1 MKNIFHS
8 NDNCITDD
16 TQIEMLKDVS
26 RDGKEVDWVFH
37 KLKTF
42 DLAASYKRLGGRF
55 LRKEYRVKECGSY
68 LEFRRYQQ
76 PSLSPNGRDLKL
88 NRANFCKVRLCPM
101 CSWRRSLKIFG
112 QVSRIMDS
120 LGPEFDY
127 LFLTLTTRNCHGSS
141 LSETIDLI
149 FRAFNKMT
157 RRTIFKQSIKGFF
170 RALEVT
176 HNLDFDSLWFD
187 TYHPHL
193 HVILVVNKSYFTDN
207 SYYIS
212 QAAWTDL
219 WYSCLDVDYKPI
231 VDIRRLKNIK
241 GKGIAE
247 VAKYSVKS
255 NDYIIKNEET
265 QEIVEE
271 MTDRA
276 VFLLDVAL
284 AHRRLTSFGGILK
297 HIHKE
302 LNLDDPIDGDL
313 INTDNADDDLRS
325 DLGYVIERYSWNI
338 GYKQY
343 LRIGGDLL
351 GYE

>member
-157 RRTIFKQSIKGFF
+157 RRKIFKQSIKGFF

-241 GKGIAE
+241 GKSIAE

-255 NDYIIKNEET
+255 NDYIIKNE
-265 QEIVEE
+265 IG
-271 MTDRA
+271 RA
-276 VFLLDVAL
+276 HV
-284 AHRRLTSFGGILK
+284 
-297 HIHKE
+297 
-302 LNLDDPIDGDL
+302 
-313 INTDNADDDLRS
+313 
-325 DLGYVIERYSWNI
+325 
-338 GYKQY
+338 
-343 LRIGGDLL
+343 
-351 GYE
+351 